1 MFDYGCLSITGSY
14 CRDWSEDVLTEDS
27 VYRDG
32 TIGLMG
38 QSK

>member
-1 MFDYGCLSITGSY
+1 MFDRGSLSISGCY
-14 CRDWSEDVLTEDS
+14 CRDWSEDFLTEDS
-27 VYRDG
+27 VFRDG